1 MHVSR
6 KVKVAA
12 GVAVACLAISGA
24 AFAYFTTTGE
34 GEVAGVV
41 GTSTALTITGTS
53 ASTLYPGTTSEVS
66 FSVDNPSTGNQFV
79 TTIHL
84 DSVTTSDPVGCLG
97 TWFTM
102 PDVTANQDIDPGGEA
117 ITAKGTLT
125 MANAPESQ
133 DACKS
138 ATLILNLSSL

>member
-1 MHVSR
+1 MHISR
-6 KVKVAA
+6 KAKVAA
-12 GVAVACLAISGA
+12 GVVVACLAISGA

-34 GEVAGVV
+34 GQVAGAV

-84 DSVTTSDPVGCLG
+84 DSVTTSVAECLG
-97 TWFTM
+97 SWFTM
-102 PDVTANQDIDPGGEA
+102 PDVTANQDIAPGGEA
-117 ITAKGTLT
+117 ITATGTLT
-125 MANAPESQ
+125 MANENVSQ
-133 DACKS
+133 DACKN
-138 ATLILNLSSL
+138 ATMTLNLSSV